1 MGESNYVVLQSDFV
15 AFRDTLPHS
24 VEIGHPSFL
33 GLVTRERQKM
43 EIPRVSALPLVA
55 YWATMWTGAPVATA
69 QQVGEVFQDCEVC
82 PRMVVV
88 PAGRFIRSSP
98 ETEEG
103 RRDSEGPRRVVS
115 IESFAVG
122 VYEVTFEEWDACAWA
137 GGCGGAIPE
146 DEGWGRADRPV
157 IHVDWEDAQAYV
169 SWLSKTT
176 GQEYRLLSEAEW
188 EYVARA
194 GTETARYWGESETAQ
209 CRYANG
215 DDDDLSCSD
224 GYENT
229 APVGSFQPNGFGL
242 HDVLGNVWEWTEDC
256 WVEDYSDAANDG
268 SAKRSDSDDCSSRV
282 MRGGSWG
289 NSASFLRSANRGW
302 PLPGRENHP
311 RIGFRVARSV
321 P

>member
-1 MGESNYVVLQSDFV
+1 MQ
-15 AFRDTLPHS
+15 
-24 VEIGHPSFL
+24 
-33 GLVTRERQKM
+33 
-43 EIPRVSALPLVA
+43 IPRVGWVLLSGSWVA
-55 YWATMWTGAPVATA
+55 ICAGVPRAAS
-69 QQVGEVFQDCEVC
+69 QEVGEVFEDCDEC
-82 PRMVVV
+82 PQMIVV
-88 PAGRFIRSSP
+88 PAGRFIRGSP

-103 RRDSEGPRRVVS
+103 RLDSEGPRRVVS
-115 IESFAVG
+115 IELFAVG

-157 IHVDWEDAQAYV
+157 IHVNWEDAQAYV
-169 SWLSKTT
+169 SWLSGAT

-194 GTETARYWGESETAQ
+194 GTETARYWGESEAEQ
-209 CRYANG
+209 CLYANG
-215 DDDDLSCSD
+215 DDDDVSCSD

-229 APVGSFQPNGFGL
+229 APVGSFQPNGLGL
-242 HDVLGNVWEWTEDC
+242 YDVLGNVWEWTADC
-256 WVEDYSDAANDG
+256 WVEDYSDALNDG
-268 SAKRSDSDDCSSRV
+268 SVRQSEADDCSSRV

-289 NSASFLRSANRGW
+289 NSAWSLRSARRGL
-302 PLPGRENHP
+302 PLYGRHF

>member
-1 MGESNYVVLQSDFV
+1 MRRLLLGSWV
-15 AFRDTLPHS
+15 A
-24 VEIGHPSFL
+24 IC
-33 GLVTRERQKM
+33 
-43 EIPRVSALPLVA
+43 A
-55 YWATMWTGAPVATA
+55 GAPLGAA
-69 QQVGEVFQDCEVC
+69 QEVGEVFQDCEEC

-88 PAGRFIRSSP
+88 PDGRFIMGSP
-98 ETEEG
+98 GTEEDRLDG
-103 RRDSEGPRRVVS
+103 EGPRRVVS

-157 IHVDWEDAQAYV
+157 INVNWEDAQAYV
-169 SWLSKTT
+169 AWLSEAT

-194 GTETARYWGESETAQ
+194 GTQTARYWGESEENQ

-215 DDDDLSCSD
+215 NDEDLSCSD

-229 APVGSFQPNGFGL
+229 APVGSFQPNAFGL
-242 HDVLGNVWEWTEDC
+242 HDVLGNVWEWTADC
-256 WVEDYSDAANDG
+256 WIGDHADAPNDR
-268 SAKRSDSDDCSSRV
+268 SARESESDDCSSRV
-282 MRGGSWG
+282 TRGGSWG
-289 NSASFLRSANRGW
+289 SPPRRLRSAARTY
-302 PLPGRENHP
+302 PTRENSPHV
-311 RIGFRVARSV
+311 GFRVARRV